1 VRPSEL
7 QEPYNALIKKD
18 TVGFWRESGRLS
30 ARRPDDGFVTGSR
43 FAAPRCRHHRSNH
56 DLPAA
61 DRPREKLLRKG
72 AKALSDQELLA
83 VLLGQGTPGMDV
95 MALAAKLARLIDEK
109 GLDVKAEDL
118 SPPVTEIRLP
128 TLPLIVVGVDLMS
141 GKIRHGLSCHA
152 SSLGIIPLPPS
163 QVRNHSDH

>member
-1 VRPSEL
+1 M
-7 QEPYNALIKKD
+7 
-18 TVGFWRESGRLS
+18 
-30 ARRPDDGFVTGSR
+30 
-43 FAAPRCRHHRSNH
+43 
-56 DLPAA
+56 
-61 DRPREKLLRKG
+61 
-72 AKALSDQELLA
+72 
-83 VLLGQGTPGMDV
+83 LLGQGTPGMDV

-141 GKIRHGLSCHA
+141 GKTRHGLSCHA

-163 QVRNHSDH
+163 QVRNHSDQ